1 LDFHVNKIRLELRWG
16 AILPIAAI
24 LLITIGRFGTGD
36 GVAATVLLFAS
47 LAAHEAGHA
56 VAAALTGT
64 KFFAVGLC
72 LKGAYIRRNCATGAT
87 ELLIS
92 SAGPLVNLIMAMSL
106 WNNHG
111 LFQWLAQMNLF
122 LAVIN
127 LLPYRG
133 SDGQRIFAQLRG
145 MKESTALA
153 TPGSIA
159 SN

>member
-1 LDFHVNKIRLELRWG
+1 MNKVRLELRWG
-16 AILPIAAI
+16 AILPIGAL
-24 LLITIGRFGTGD
+24 LLITIVRFGMAD

-64 KFFAVGLC
+64 KFFALGFC
-72 LKGAYIRRNCATGAT
+72 LKGAYIRRDCAKGAT

-106 WNNHG
+106 WNNQG
-111 LFQWLAQMNLF
+111 IFQWLAQMNLF

-133 SDGQRIFAQLRG
+133 SDGHRILAAMRG
-145 MKESTALA
+145 THQPAALA
-153 TPGSIA
+153 NPGSIA
-159 SN
+159 